1 MTQRSESPPP
11 SPLRK
16 LVVLGVL
23 VWVSMIAVDF
33 FLHAGLLASLYAQ
46 PSPFLLPPEAAFA
59 LIPLGYLSFIPFAV
73 ILLWLA
79 VALRLMGARPGFIFG
94 LKLGALIWGAVALGL
109 ASVSTASPALLLGW
123 FAGQTVEMGIG
134 GAVAGQGLQ
143 RERLRPLV
151 FGVVLLLLAS
161 IVLTILLQSLGLAP
175 AARVIS

>member
-1 MTQRSESPPP
+1 MSHRTESLLP

-16 LVVLGVL
+16 LGVLGVL

-33 FLHAGLLASLYAQ
+33 FLHAGLLASLYVQ

-59 LIPLGYLSFIPFAV
+59 RIPLGYLSFIPFAV

-79 VALRLMGARPGFIFG
+79 VALRQIGARPGFLFG

-123 FAGQTVEMGIG
+123 FAGQTLARGIG
-134 GAVAGQGLQ
+134 GAIAGGGLP
-143 RERLRPLV
+143 R
-151 FGVVLLLLAS
+151 
-161 IVLTILLQSLGLAP
+161 
-175 AARVIS
+175 

>member
-1 MTQRSESPPP
+1 MTHRTESLSP

-16 LVVLGVL
+16 LGVLGVL

-33 FLHAGLLASLYAQ
+33 FLHAGLLASLYVQ

-59 LIPLGYLSFIPFAV
+59 LIPLGYLSFILFAV

-79 VALRLMGARPGFIFG
+79 AALRLIGARAGFIFG

-123 FAGQTVEMGIG
+123 FVGQTVEMGIG
-134 GAVAGQGLQ
+134 GAVAGEGLQ
-143 RERLRPLV
+143 RDRLRPLV

-161 IVLTILLQSLGLAP
+161 ILLTIILQSLGLAP
-175 AARVIS
+175 AARVL